1 MAKTKFSHVYTDTKG
16 KIYIEMSQGTDK
28 ITGKRIKIKT
38 RTNVS
43 GKHFES
49 IEEANIEAVRL
60 KNEYLQNNS
69 QANSKKKYAQ
79 FLEQDFIPYLKS
91 EVKEITFETRESAL
105 NLLIERF
112 GKKSLHDITLI
123 DARNF
128 RTWLL
133 STKDSNFSNSY
144 ASSVFGL
151 FRRTLEYAVD
161 MQYINQNISK
171 KCKAIP
177 KKTVFVNY
185 WTRKEFEIVLSTI
198 YTDDF
203 YEHMWFVF
211 IWFYYTTGLRLN
223 EGTALFWNDIDFEA
237 KQLRVNHMLHIK
249 SKNDWTREDTPKTN
263 SGHRIISLDEQ
274 TLDILSNWKNR
285 QEYTLGKQNFIFTY
299 DGCPLIKSTINRNIK
314 RYSNL
319 AKVTVI
325 QPKGLRHSNVSY
337 LINEFNANILTI
349 SKRLGHSSPEITLKH
364 YAHLYPNGDRDLAD
378 KMTGRIQLTPA
389 KNKGFHF
396 NGNQAVK
403 TVVSKN
409 VSK

>member
-1 MAKTKFSHVYTDTKG
+1 MAKTKFPHVYTDTKG

-28 ITGKRIKIKT
+28 ITGKRVKIKT
-38 RTNVS
+38 RTNIS

-49 IEEANIEAVRL
+49 LEEANIEAVRL

-112 GKKSLHDITLI
+112 GKKSLHDIILI

-133 STKDSNFSNSY
+133 SPTDSNFSKSY

-161 MQYINQNISK
+161 MQYINQNVSK

-177 KKTVFVNY
+177 KEKVFVKY
-185 WTRKEFEIVLSTI
+185 WTRKEFEKVLSNI
-198 YTDDF
+198 YTEDF
-203 YEHMWFVF
+203 YEHMWFVL
-211 IWFYYTTGLRLN
+211 IWVYYTTGLRLN
-223 EGTALFWNDIDFEA
+223 EGTALYWNDIDFEA

-249 SKNDWTREDTPKTN
+249 SKNEWTRKDTPKTH
-263 SGHRIISLDEQ
+263 SGHRIISLDDD
-274 TLDILSNWKNR
+274 TINVLIKWKTR
-285 QEYTLGKQNFIFTY
+285 QERSLGKQNFIFTY
-299 DGCPLIKSTINRNIK
+299 DGSPLIKSTIGRNIK
-314 RYSNL
+314 RYSEL
-319 AKVTVI
+319 ANVIVI
-325 QPKGLRHSNVSY
+325 QPKGLRHSNVSF
-337 LINEFNANILTI
+337 LINEFNANILTV
-349 SKRLGHSSPEITLKH
+349 SERLGHSSPEITLKH
-364 YAHLYPNGDRDLAD
+364 YAHLWPTSDRELAD
-378 KMTGRIQLTPA
+378 KMTGRIQVIPA

-403 TVVSKN
+403 TIVSKN